1 MIKVYFTESKKEGFS
16 NLKSIQ
22 SRKYILSRLSE
33 YWLDQNIHSGFS
45 RTSYRKPRTFL
56 VNPKSYVTQ
65 GTREIKVGTRENQEI
80 GIKEQFQF

>member
-1 MIKVYFTESKKEGFS
+1 LTKIFIQVFPEHLTENPE
-16 NLKSIQ
+16 
-22 SRKYILSRLSE
+22 
-33 YWLDQNIHSGFS
+33 
-45 RTSYRKPRTFL
+45 RTFL